1 MIKVNIFISIILFSI
16 FYIIITWLANN
27 LIITENIYFTSLDK
41 VLTIKKIEALII
53 FNKKAEFV
61 TYLFLP
67 IIITLKYI
75 SISIIIFIGI
85 KLFDININFKNCLKI
100 VILADTIPLISS
112 FSKALYFY
120 IYPPKNFDVIQ
131 NFNPFGLATLFKND
145 SIPKYLLYPIQQLNL
160 FEVAYWIF
168 LAYGLQT
175 YGNIEF
181 KKGLKI
187 TSLSY
192 GVGLLIWCVFIV
204 FLQLQLS

>member
-75 SISIIIFIGI
+75 SIS
-85 KLFDININFKNCLKI
+85 N
-100 VILADTIPLISS
+100 S
-112 FSKALYFY
+112 
-120 IYPPKNFDVIQ
+120 
-131 NFNPFGLATLFKND
+131 
-145 SIPKYLLYPIQQLNL
+145 YLLQQL
-160 FEVAYWIF
+160 
-168 LAYGLQT
+168 
-175 YGNIEF
+175 
-181 KKGLKI
+181 
-187 TSLSY
+187 
-192 GVGLLIWCVFIV
+192 
-204 FLQLQLS
+204 